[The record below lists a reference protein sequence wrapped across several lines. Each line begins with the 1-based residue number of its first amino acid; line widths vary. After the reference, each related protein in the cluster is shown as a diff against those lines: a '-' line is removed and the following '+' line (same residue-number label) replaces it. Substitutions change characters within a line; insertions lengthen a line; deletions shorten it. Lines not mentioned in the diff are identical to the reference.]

1 MNRVQ
6 SNRGNDSLLDVRS
19 TLLVLA
25 GLGVTAVSIY
35 AVSGA
40 PRAPAK
46 PPVLK
51 VAPLHQLF
59 NGRIATN
66 GAPLFELTRGALTST
81 ALSSEP
87 NASIILGDPYQR
99 ELMKYAI
106 ECALPATA
114 TVTASNGVD
123 SFDFHGSLG
132 LAPEWADGACQTPC
146 QEWVSACL
154 LARSNYYG
162 VTVALYF
169 DGNHPAFEAE
179 QPPEGYGNYSVEEG
193 AFFGNVF
200 LDFPRQYSCRGG
212 GNDPLSMS
220 FRLCS
225 KPGHICGIQSVGSC
239 GEINGET
246 GAPSK
251 RHVCSERDARGN
263 YIKCRNRPTIEG
275 TNEFPEPSV
284 EFTRI
289 ITTRV
294 RRTTFNDG
302 VVAGACVPP
311 PDAGVPSDPD
321 AGVPFT
327 GSAAG
332 HRCITDD
339 ECASPVLVCDVSF
352 PNYMCTG
359 HCNDSPRADYE
370 EADCDGP
377 GSACLDLGDSR
388 FCTQACTTGQAQG
401 SEDGCDRGQVC
412 YDGWLSGVVDD
423 RPGCFRLC
431 SQNSDCEHGASCDS
445 RTGACGFETDL
456 RLTEDGLPCDTTSL
470 ERVCR
475 GSCFP
480 LVDGNPTGV
489 CVSVIN
495 TVVTPQCPDAPDL
508 IEPLNRGNGD
518 LAACAFR
525 RCSNNNDCQ
534 APLVCAPGL
543 TGENVCTVN

>member
-6 SNRGNDSLLDVRS
+6 SNRGDDSLLDVRS

-25 GLGVTAVSIY
+25 GLGVTVISIY
-35 AVSGA
+35 AAA
-40 PRAPAK
+40 PRSAAK
-46 PPVLK
+46 PPALK
-51 VAPLHQLF
+51 VRPLHELI

-66 GAPLFELTRGALTST
+66 GLPLFDLTKGALTST

-87 NASIILGDPYQR
+87 IASNILGDPYQR

-106 ECALPATA
+106 ECALPETA
-114 TVTASNGVD
+114 TVTASNGVESID
-123 SFDFHGSLG
+123 YHGSLG
-132 LAPEWADGACQTPC
+132 LAPEWADGACGVPC

-169 DGNHPAFEAE
+169 DGNNPAFDAE

-200 LDFPRQYSCRGG
+200 LDPSRQYSCRGG
-212 GNDPLSMS
+212 GSDPLSMS
-220 FRLCS
+220 FRLCT
-225 KPGHICGIQSVGSC
+225 KPGHICGIQSVGFC
-239 GEINGET
+239 GDINGET
-246 GAPSK
+246 GEPSK

-263 YIKCRNRPTIEG
+263 YIKCRNRPTLEG
-275 TNEFPEPSV
+275 TNEFPEPSL
-284 EFTRI
+284 EFTRV

-302 VVAGACVPP
+302 VIAGECVAPPEPPEVPAITRFEGSS
-311 PDAGVPSDPD
+311 AGQ
-321 AGVPFT
+321 
-327 GSAAG
+327 
-332 HRCITDD
+332 RCNTDD
-339 ECASPVLVCDVSF
+339 DCASASLVCDVSF

-359 HCNDSPRADYE
+359 SCNDSSRADYE

-377 GSACLDLGDSR
+377 GSACLELSGTR
-388 FCTQACTTGQAQG
+388 FCTHACTTGQPQG
-401 SEDGCDRGQVC
+401 SERGCERGQVC
-412 YDGWLSGVVDD
+412 YDGWLSGITDD
-423 RPGCFRLC
+423 RAGCFRLC
-431 SQNSDCEHGASCDS
+431 SQNSDCERGASCDT

-456 RLTEDGLPCDTTSL
+456 SLTEDGLPCDATSV

-475 GSCFP
+475 GACFP

-508 IEPLNRGNGD
+508 IEPLNRGVGD

-525 RCSNNNDCQ
+525 RCDNNTDCV